1 MPQSKQE
8 AHIYQ
13 EDEIDLRSLFN
24 SLVAR
29 RFLIAGLTGFVTV
42 LAILYAL
49 TITPTYIVSSSFI
62 SASKSSIATINHLG
76 LTTETKESV
85 LTKFLNQIASYDMQL
100 KVFVD
105 GNYLTALNSENEQVD
120 DIKAYTS
127 SFLSSFL
134 IVPPVTKSTKNETTF
149 NLLEKSYSISMKGGN
164 IEIISRYLN
173 ELIASTNIQ
182 TIDDL
187 TSETKLKISM
197 RLEEILIERRLL
209 LELAEK
215 NRFLKIERI
224 KEEDGQKIRQIND
237 QIDALRL
244 QAKRDRLNQ
253 IERIK
258 EEDGQKIR
266 EINDQIARVKY
277 KAKENRLNQIEVL
290 TDAAKL
296 AGFLGI
302 IENNL
307 EQIDKVDKNN
317 FNFNIAINDDADLP
331 EWYLYGEKALIQ
343 RVELLESRKSDDPF
357 IPELVTLNN
366 QLNEIQLNNTLKTLE
381 ARQNDDPFI
390 PEIVSLQKTL
400 KEVQLNNTLKTL
412 EARQDDSPFIAEIVN
427 LTIEK
432 NKLESSVINISGAN
446 AIQIRQVVTSK
457 ALKSN
462 KRMIVLLAFIG
473 SFVLSLFL
481 ALIMDALKPDEK
493 TPA

>member
-1 MPQSKQE
+1 MKQSKQE
-8 AHIYQ
+8 AQIYQ
-13 EDEIDLRSLFN
+13 EDEIDLRALALSLIERKF
-24 SLVAR
+24 
-29 RFLIAGLTGFVTV
+29 IIIGLTAFITALAVVYTNTFTLAYQANISFLTPSSKSLTNLNKLIYTEETKNSV
-42 LAILYAL
+42 LASFL
-49 TITPTYIVSSSFI
+49 TIVSSQEFQKEVFI
-62 SASKSSIATINHLG
+62 
-76 LTTETKESV
+76 EDDF
-85 LTKFLNQIASYDMQL
+85 LTKFNKDNRPIDDVNGFIEDAINSITIERPKKIEEEVFYLN
-100 KVFVD
+100 K
-105 GNYLTALNSENEQVD
+105 
-120 DIKAYTS
+120 K
-127 SFLSSFL
+127 
-134 IVPPVTKSTKNETTF
+134 P
-149 NLLEKSYSISMKGGN
+149 YSISMKGHDDEVISNYLNILVKRADSKN
-164 IEIISRYLN
+164 IEEIHKLN
-173 ELIASTNIQ
+173 QN
-182 TIDDL
+182 
-187 TSETKLKISM
+187 KISF
-197 RLEEILIERRLL
+197 RLDQIAIDSEMLFKKYRENRL
-209 LELAEK
+209 
-215 NRFLKIERI
+215 NQIYRI
-224 KEEDGQKIRQIND
+224 KEEDSQK
-237 QIDALRL
+237 L
-244 QAKRDRLNQ
+244 
-253 IERIK
+253 
-258 EEDGQKIR
+258 R
-266 EINDQIARVKY
+266 EINDQIARVRY